1 MTFNSKTIGNKGIW
15 LSSRKSFLLFTL
27 VLPFFMAPSITHA
40 GVISFITGL
49 FSGSNASAQTDSII
63 ESDSQTMSL
72 PEPVTNIDP
81 VVKVDGAVVIDG
93 GEALIPEVG
102 PSTSAPEEIDNS
114 NSLISIYTVR
124 SGDTLAGIAE
134 MFDVT
139 VNTILWANDMT
150 RSTALKAGQSLVIL
164 PISGVMHTVVK
175 GDTLNSIAK
184 KYGGD
189 IDEIAGFNDLKTNAI
204 LAVGDK
210 IMIPDGDAS
219 SVIRPAASSRAGTSK
234 IIPGSSGPSYDGYY
248 MKPFIVGHK
257 TQGIHGHNGVDYGM
271 PVGSPLYAAA
281 AGTVIIA
288 KNSGYNGGYGDY
300 VVIQHSNGTQTVYGH
315 MSNVTVSA
323 GQTLVQGQL
332 IGYSGNTGKSTGPHL
347 HFEIRGAKNP
357 F

>member
-1 MTFNSKTIGNKGIW
+1 MTFNSKTIVNKGIW
-15 LSSRKSFLLFTL
+15 LSFRKSFLLFIL
-27 VLPFFMAPSITHA
+27 ILSVFMAPSVTHA

-49 FSGSNASAQTDSII
+49 FSGQDVSAQTESVI
-63 ESDSQTMSL
+63 EASSQTMAL
-72 PEPVTNIDP
+72 PEPAMNIDP

-93 GEALIPEVG
+93 GEALLSEVG
-102 PSTSAPEEIDNS
+102 PSTAAPEEIDNS

-150 RSTALKAGQSLVIL
+150 KGSALKVGQSLVIL

-175 GDTLNSIAK
+175 GDTLNTIAK
-184 KYGGD
+184 KYKGD
-189 IDEIAGFNDLKTNAI
+189 IDEIASFNDLKTNAV
-204 LAVGDK
+204 LAIGDK
-210 IMIPDGDAS
+210 IMIPDGEAS
-219 SVIRPAASSRAGTSK
+219 SAIRPSTSGAGTSK
-234 IIPGSSGPSYDGYY
+234 LISGYSGPDLAGYY
-248 MKPFIVGHK
+248 MKPFIGGHK

-281 AGTVIIA
+281 QGTAIIA

-300 VVIQHSNGTQTVYGH
+300 VVIQHPNGTQTVYGH
-315 MSNVTVSA
+315 MSSVTVSP